1 MRDYREFLKSVLIS
15 EEQIQARITELG
27 AQISHDYA
35 GMNPVMVCILRG
47 GVVFLTDL
55 MRAMNIPHE
64 IEFMA
69 VSSYGKGG
77 RASDGNV
84 RITFDLTISIHE
96 RHVLIVEDIID
107 SGNTLAEVLRLLSA
121 RQPASLNV
129 CTLLDKAE
137 RREVFVPVKYS
148 GFVIPNEFVFGY
160 GLDIDGYYR
169 NLPYIGAV
177 DLDRFK
183 PE

>member
-1 MRDYREFLKSVLIS
+1 MRDYREFLKGTLIS
-15 EEQIQARITELG
+15 EEQLRARIIELG
-27 AQISHDYA
+27 AQISRDYA
-35 GMNPVMVCILRG
+35 GMNPVLVCILRG

-55 MRAMNIPHE
+55 MRAIESPHE

-107 SGNTLAEVLRLLSA
+107 SGYTLAEVVGLLSA
-121 RQPASLNV
+121 RHPASLAV

-137 RREVFVPVKYS
+137 RREVFVPVKYC

-169 NLPYIGAV
+169 NLPFIGSV
-177 DLDRFK
+177 DLERFT